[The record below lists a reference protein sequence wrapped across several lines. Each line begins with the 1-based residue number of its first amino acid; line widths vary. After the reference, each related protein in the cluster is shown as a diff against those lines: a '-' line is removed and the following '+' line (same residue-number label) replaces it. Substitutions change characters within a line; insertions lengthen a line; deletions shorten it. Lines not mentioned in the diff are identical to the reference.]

1 MAQEK
6 EREKSGSEVWM
17 GRGGGAKGWTCK
29 ELDIEQKAENQW

>member
-6 EREKSGSEVWM
+6 REAVRYGQGGEV
-17 GRGGGAKGWTCK
+17 GTEGWTCK